1 MSLGRERATEF
12 AVGYGETWQSWDI
25 AGFVELFTDDVVYV
39 VHPTEETIVGKEA
52 LERYI
57 AQEQAAQGSVSVRM
71 GSPMVDGNH
80 VAAEFWV
87 TTTKLN
93 EQATIAGCLIAQLDP
108 ADGRCMQFR
117 EYWFDIEQHTRAY
130 DGWGE

>member
-1 MSLGRERATEF
+1 
-12 AVGYGETWQSWDI
+12 
-25 AGFVELFTDDVVYV
+25 
-39 VHPTEETIVGKEA
+39 
-52 LERYI
+52 
-57 AQEQAAQGSVSVRM
+57 M
-71 GSPMVDGNH
+71 GSPIVDGTH

-87 TTTKLN
+87 TTTKPN

-108 ADGRCMQFR
+108 TDGRCMRFR